1 MTKTPDQPS
10 PHDSQTR
17 PLRRFAQW
25 IRGLLVT
32 LLSLCGILA
41 LLFLDDAAGEQ
52 AAPPL
57 GGQRLSYGLRALAGF
72 FTGFHCVGMCGA
84 LVVSY
89 SVGGSQSGVASYASH
104 LYYGLGKTLSYTSIG
119 ALFGALGAI
128 VTFTPLMRGIA
139 AILAGVF
146 LLLFG
151 LSLLNVFPSLNRWRI
166 RTPAFLMRFI
176 GSSVKRHSHPFV
188 IGLLN
193 GLMIICGPLQ
203 AMYVMAAGTGSPA
216 EGGRLLLAFGLG
228 TLPVMLGF
236 GVLTSTFARNLAPR
250 LLKASGYVVMA
261 LGVIMLNRGL
271 AMSGSGHD
279 FHSLTARL
287 RVPDPSEN
295 LAAAAPHRQ
304 VIRMQVNSKGF
315 EPDHFNLIKDVPV
328 EWVIEGKELN
338 YCNHRIA
345 VPSLGMEFDVSKG
358 ESRVEFTP
366 RQVGVI
372 AWGCWMGMIPGSF
385 LVHEQPVATPVPG
398 PTEALDWLE
407 RTNLRV
413 KHWVQGLAEALSH
426 DSP

>member
-1 MTKTPDQPS
+1 MTTNTPAPPS
-10 PHDSQTR
+10 PHDHQ
-17 PLRRFAQW
+17 PGPARRFAQW
-25 IRGLLVT
+25 ARGLLVT

-41 LLFLDDAAGEQ
+41 LLFLDDAVGEH
-52 AAPPL
+52 AASPL
-57 GGQRLSYGLRALAGF
+57 GAQSLSYGLLALAGF

-89 SVGGSQSGVASYASH
+89 SVGGNSTGAASYGSH
-104 LYYGLGKTLSYTSIG
+104 LNYGLGKTLSYTSIG
-119 ALFGALGAI
+119 ALFGGLGAI
-128 VTFTPLMRGIA
+128 VTFTPLIRGMA

-151 LSLLNVFPSLNRWRI
+151 LSLLHVFPSLNRWRI

-216 EGGRLLLAFGLG
+216 EGARLLLAFGLG

-279 FHSLTARL
+279 FHSLAAGWRTPATTEPRVTA
-287 RVPDPSEN
+287 S
-295 LAAAAPHRQ
+295 AARQ
-304 VIRMQVNSKGF
+304 VIRMQVTSKGF
-315 EPDHFNLIKDVPV
+315 EPDHFNLVKDVPV

-372 AWGCWMGMIPGSF
+372 AWSCWMGMIPGSF
-385 LVHEQPVATPVPG
+385 MVHEQPAPTPVPG
-398 PTEALDWLE
+398 TAATQGWLE
-407 RTNLRV
+407 RANLRV
-413 KHWVQGLAEALSH
+413 KNWVQGL
-426 DSP
+426 